1 MKDYL
6 KNIAKAGLTMFAVG
20 ALLALTAP
28 LLAEGLLGTGLISA
42 AQATQF
48 AATSVAWTGAFF
60 GAFGAIQAAVAPI
73 IGKFFEPKKGA
84 AMLTQPSISHTADA
98 SPAMSQAHS
107 VAQAP
112 STHFQDMLAAQRAAS
127 TLNPGGKAVG

>member
-60 GAFGAIQAAVAPI
+60 GAFG
-73 IGKFFEPKKGA
+73 KFFEPKKGA